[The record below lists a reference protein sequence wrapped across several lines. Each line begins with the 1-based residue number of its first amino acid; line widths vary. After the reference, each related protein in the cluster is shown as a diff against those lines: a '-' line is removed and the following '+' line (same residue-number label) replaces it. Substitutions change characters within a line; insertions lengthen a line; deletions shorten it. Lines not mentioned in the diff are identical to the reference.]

1 MKTKE
6 VKKDKTILTDLRA
19 IRDKIS
25 EELKGKTTEQIVE
38 YLKKKKTLHP
48 KSFWQQWGSQ
58 LQIQYL

>member
-6 VKKDKTILTDLRA
+6 VKKDNTILTDLRA

-25 EELKGKTTEQIVE
+25 EELKGKTTEEIIE

-48 KSFWQQWGSQ
+48 TTKFSSRSQ
-58 LQIQYL
+58 TKR